1 MFEVNRVYRNR
12 IGQYQ
17 VLDVNGP
24 KMRVRYEDGVEAELN
39 VNIQARIWEN
49 IVAEQEARA
58 ASSRFARSP
67 SKDTNHYI
75 KAVSIPPGDELLFA
89 GWQER
94 VVMVRDEEQAQK
106 IKAGDRLIYYAV
118 EAQMFFGVVTITGD
132 QFTAD
137 PKQYTYTTDLEKAYF
152 FPVDIDA
159 ASGSLDEGV
168 GIDSVELESIPDF
181 GQTRVEP
188 GAFYKI
194 SEDDFELL
202 AEALTEITEGEEEDL
217 EDLEEFEDDGD
228 E

>member
-1 MFEVNRVYRNR
+1 MFEVNGVYRNR

-17 VLDVNGP
+17 VLSLDGP
-24 KMRVRYEDGVEAELN
+24 RMRVRYEDGEEAELN
-39 VNIQARIWEN
+39 VHIQARIWEN

-58 ASSRFARSP
+58 ASSRLLRSP

-75 KAVSIPPGDELLFA
+75 KAVSIPPGEELLFP

-94 VVMVRDEEQAQK
+94 VVMVPDEGQAEK

-118 EAQMFFGVVTITGD
+118 EAQIFFGVVTVTGEL
-132 QFTAD
+132 FTAD
-137 PKQYTYTTDLEKAYF
+137 PKQYTYTTDVKTAYF

-159 ASGSLDEGV
+159 AAASLDTGV
-168 GIDSVELESIPDF
+168 TIDSVELESIPDF
-181 GQTRVEP
+181 GQTRVEA

-202 AEALTEITEGEEEDL
+202 AEALTEITEGEEEDV
-217 EDLEEFEDDGD
+217 EDVDDFEEESD